1 MSQNSRDKHTDITNS
16 PSPSLLFPVSQALM
30 GPGRLDRI
38 VYVPLPDDRIVYVPL
53 PDGPTQQEIFTLQL
67 RSMPVDQDMCLDD
80 LVTRTEKYSGA
91 EVRQTVLIMVANKQ
105 HVLYNSNFMVE
116 YIEDAGCN
124 THCGPNPNVRC

>member
-38 VYVPLPDDRIVYVPL
+38 VYVPLPD
-53 PDGPTQQEIFTLQL
+53 GPTRREIFTLQL